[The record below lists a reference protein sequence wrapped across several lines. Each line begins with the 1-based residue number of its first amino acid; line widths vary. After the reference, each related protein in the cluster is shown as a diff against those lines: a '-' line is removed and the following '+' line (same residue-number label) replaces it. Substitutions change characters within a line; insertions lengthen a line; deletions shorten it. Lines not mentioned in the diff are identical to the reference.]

1 MTRHAVVVGGGIIG
15 LSTCFEFQDA
25 GFEVTLV
32 DPEPFS
38 GATHHAVGMLAP
50 TAEVQY
56 QQHELVPL
64 MKESAALYPRL
75 IERVEQYTNLPT
87 GYRTEGT
94 LLVGADRAD
103 GQHLS
108 EFIDYVKAADLDIE
122 PLTSRHARQLEPGLS
137 PRVARV
143 ARIGGDHQLD
153 PRLFARALYDAVR
166 SRGARHIKDSVDAIA
181 VHSLSAHCDADAS
194 PSHVVVLSSGERIT
208 VGRSDVVV
216 LAAGL
221 GAMNITGWFEDAHP
235 LQLRPVYGDVVRVRV
250 PKALQPLTTRVIRG
264 FVEDR
269 PIYVIPRDDGTVTIG
284 ATSREDHPYPRTSAI
299 HDLLRDAIRIV
310 PGLEETDFVE
320 ATCGAR
326 PGTPDDLPYLGQV
339 HDGLIISTGYFRH
352 GILLA
357 ALGARTAVAFATGQ
371 EISPAIASCDPY
383 RHVAHTV
390 NV

>member
-38 GATHHAVGMLAP
+38 GATHHAGGMLAP

-299 HDLLRDAIRIV
+299 MTFCEMPFVLSRVWKKPTLWKPRVGPAPGPLMICHTSGKHTMASSSPQGISGTVFCSLHWARVLRLLSPQGRK
-310 PGLEETDFVE
+310 
-320 ATCGAR
+320 
-326 PGTPDDLPYLGQV
+326 
-339 HDGLIISTGYFRH
+339 HS
-352 GILLA
+352 
-357 ALGARTAVAFATGQ
+357 RT
-371 EISPAIASCDPY
+371 
-383 RHVAHTV
+383 
-390 NV
+390 